1 MITIKD
7 STEIKTNPD
16 KIFNWLKNLE
26 KHYKEWHPDHIKWI
40 NETGGLYKGDV
51 VYYEEY
57 LHGKLHKIK
66 SKIIKIEE
74 NKKIEFKN
82 LFPMSILSPKGSF
95 IIDDRG
101 KSCIFTATLSIRFGR
116 IFSILAKSRVTA
128 LKKHMKE
135 EGENLKRILEGA

>member
-1 MITIKD
+1 MQV
-7 STEIKTNPD
+7 
-16 KIFNWLKNLE
+16 FFWLKNLD
-26 KHYKEWHPDHIKWI
+26 KHFKDWHPDHVNWI
-40 NETGGLYKGDV
+40 NETGSLNENDV
-51 VYYEEY
+51 AYYEEY
-57 LHGKLHKIK
+57 IHGKLHKVK

-116 IFSILAKSRVTA
+116 MFSIFAKPRVDA
-128 LKKHMKE
+128 FKKHIRE
-135 EGENLKRILEGA
+135 EGKNLKRILESS